1 MQITNRSLFLRSK
14 SIELNTNGSVET
26 DAVGQQLPLADTC
39 SMWLEKR
46 GSLASGGLKFCC
58 SLRCRSHVFDQEKYR
73 HDKGCLSKDVE
84 TDLVIFHNLAR
95 HSSHLLTHLFISIV
109 NFFEQHAVTALAKT
123 KRHSFTK
130 SEKELVMMRARAP
143 RIVFPLHV

>member
-1 MQITNRSLFLRSK
+1 MALLKQMPSVNNCRLRTHAACG
-14 SIELNTNGSVET
+14 LR
-26 DAVGQQLPLADTC
+26 
-39 SMWLEKR
+39 R
-46 GSLASGGLKFCC
+46 GDLLVSGGLKFCC

-95 HSSHLLTHLFISIV
+95 HSSHLFTQLFISIV

-130 SEKELVMMRARAP
+130 SEKELVMMHARAP